1 MSMKTAFLSPYPKEI
16 KSLLQPAILRRLQKE
31 KRGQGYG
38 KDYQPFLTV
47 RDVPSKGRVHRRPAL
62 TNNRIVHLLSD
73 LELAAF
79 LLFDWNL
86 LRLHLITL
94 QLYQNYLHLK
104 LNFF

>member
-47 RDVPSKGRVHRRPAL
+47 RDVPSKGRVHVRSLRAELPRRRPMRA
-62 TNNRIVHLLSD
+62 RVGV
-73 LELAAF
+73 LEDVPWAAG
-79 LLFDWNL
+79 D
-86 LRLHLITL
+86 
-94 QLYQNYLHLK
+94 
-104 LNFF
+104 